1 MEHIEPMQSVQ
12 HSLPAG
18 TVNRKEAKA
27 STQEENQMSETKNFF
42 GTEGNNS
49 GSNAGWGAGVGGLI
63 GAAIGNGGGG
73 LFGGNN
79 RETATLD
86 QVDSRFNAL
95 QGQLN
100 ANQVEDRI
108 TDVTQAVGGSTAALG
123 LGLASVKDAIINGN
137 AQTQLALCGLG
148 HSMQAGFAS
157 VNQTTLLEGART
169 RELAQ
174 QTEINR
180 LLALTAQQHSDA
192 GHSRTQVL
200 LNQVI
205 SAK

>member
-1 MEHIEPMQSVQ
+1 MDLSTHEAASQHRYENLLKAIEEP
-12 HSLPAG
+12 
-18 TVNRKEAKA
+18 K
-27 STQEENQMSETKNFF
+27 MSETKNFF
-42 GTEGNNS
+42 GTDGN

-63 GAAIGNGGGG
+63 GAAIGNGGG

-108 TDVTQAVGGSTAALG
+108 SDVTQAVGGSAAALG
-123 LGLASVKDAIINGN
+123 LGLAGVKDAIIAGN

-157 VNQTTLLEGART
+157 VNQTTLLESART

-192 GHSRTQVL
+192 GHARTQVL

-205 SAK
+205 AAK